1 MRFAIDV
8 APLADLADPRTL
20 VRLAEA
26 AESAGWDG
34 FSTWDSLGLAMDTVA
49 ADPFVALAGVAAA
62 TERLALLA
70 SVIVLPRR
78 RPQLVAQAAAT
89 LDLLS
94 GGRLV
99 LGVGS
104 GGDEPDFT
112 AFHEDWD
119 SSARVRKMDEAVR
132 LVDAFLRGETV
143 TSEGPD
149 YPVDGAAVGPRPA
162 RLPRPPIWVGA
173 VRPGGIR
180 RAARWDGWIAV
191 SVGDEESLGDVARC
205 ARGAGG
211 DRSRDATRGRARP
224 GAVRRRGVRAGGPGR
239 VRARRLRGRRCDL
252 VAGVRHTAAWVD
264 RRHLRDR
271 RCRAATVTPGSR

>member
-1 MRFAIDV
+1 MRFAFDV
-8 APLADLADPRTL
+8 APLADFADPLML
-20 VRLAEA
+20 VRIAEA
-26 AESAGWDG
+26 AEHAGWDG
-34 FSTWDSLGLAMDTVA
+34 FSTWDTLGLAMDTVA

-119 SSARVRKMDEAVR
+119 SSVRVRRMDEAVR
-132 LVDAFLRGETV
+132 IVDAFLRGETV
-143 TSEGPD
+143 TNEGPD
-149 YPVDGAAVGPRPA
+149 YPVDGAVLGPRPA
-162 RLPRPPIWVGA
+162 QQPRPPIWMGA
-173 VRPGGIR
+173 IRPGGIR

-191 SVGDEESLGDVARC
+191 SVEGDGASLGMSPGALAERVAMAREARREAGLDGSPFDVAVFGQ
-205 ARGAGG
+205 AGLGGFTPADYEAAGATWWLE
-211 DRSRDATRGRARP
+211 S
-224 GAVRRRGVRAGGPGR
+224 
-239 VRARRLRGRRCDL
+239 
-252 VAGVRHTAAWVD
+252 
-264 RRHLRDR
+264 
-271 RCRAATVTPGSR
+271 VTPQRGSIDDILAIAAAGPPR

>member
-1 MRFAIDV
+1 MKFAFDV
-8 APLADLADPRTL
+8 APLADFADPLTL

-26 AESAGWDG
+26 AETSGWDG
-34 FSTWDSLGLAMDTVA
+34 FSTWDTLGLAMDTTA

-89 LDLLS
+89 LDVLS

-112 AFHEDWD
+112 AFREDWD
-119 SSARVRKMDEAVR
+119 ASVRVRKMDEAVR
-132 LVDAFLRGETV
+132 VVDRFLRGETV

-149 YPVDGAAVGPRPA
+149 YPVDGALLGPRPA
-162 RLPRPPIWVGA
+162 RQPRPPIWMGA
-173 VRPGGIR
+173 IRPGGVR
-180 RAARWDGWIAV
+180 RAARWDGWIAI
-191 SVGDEESLGDVARC
+191 SVGGDGASIGMTPDALAERVAMAHGVRREAGLDSAAFDVAVFGQ
-205 ARGAGG
+205 AGLGGFSPADYEAAGA
-211 DRSRDATRGRARP
+211 SWW
-224 GAVRRRGVRAGGPGR
+224 
-239 VRARRLRGRRCDL
+239 LES
-252 VAGVRHTAAWVD
+252 
-264 RRHLRDR
+264 
-271 RCRAATVTPGSR
+271 VTPQRGSTADILAIAAAGPPR